1 LYAEPPPGRTNPAT
15 STAPQCHPVLAM
27 FGDWR
32 EQEVV
37 VNPDYLRGQIE
48 VAGTVAESAETINR
62 RAKWMTM
69 FGTD

>member
-1 LYAEPPPGRTNPAT
+1 
-15 STAPQCHPVLAM
+15 M